1 MLKKLLEQAKEYYG
15 ACTLDLSGEIIIQ
28 NSNRSQLLSLSQA
41 EHDLINDCVK
51 ALRLHLPMLKVE
63 KKDSLAECRIVLFAY
78 EKPTAK
84 VNLLELMQKELA
96 QLVQALL
103 ANGGLRISMNIFG
116 SFMNGQERQKYRF
129 LSQGEQVEYVIT
141 GSELVGVV
149 AKLFSHQ
156 VKTYVVTVF
165 LAILFLDMCYE
176 ALIAGHG
183 WQLTNIWDL
192 FQGKSVPVGIN
203 PKDVV

>member
-1 MLKKLLEQAKEYYG
+1 MLKKLLEQAKEYFG

-28 NSNRSQLLSLSQA
+28 NSNRSQLLSLNQA

-51 ALRLHLPMLKVE
+51 ALKLHLPMLKVE

-78 EKPTAK
+78 QKPTAK

-116 SFMNGQERQKYRF
+116 SFMNGKEKQKYRF

-141 GSELVGVV
+141 DSEPVGVV
-149 AKLFSHQ
+149 GKLFGHQ
-156 VKTYVVTVF
+156 VKTYAVTVF
-165 LAILFLDMCYE
+165 LAILLLDMCYE

-192 FQGKSVPVGIN
+192 FQGKSVPAGIN

>member
-28 NSNRSQLLSLSQA
+28 NSNRSQLLSLNQA

-51 ALRLHLPMLKVE
+51 ALKLHLPMLKVE

-78 EKPTAK
+78 QKPTAK
-84 VNLLELMQKELA
+84 VNLLELMQKELT

-116 SFMNGQERQKYRF
+116 SFMNGQEKQKYRF

-141 GSELVGVV
+141 DREPVGVV
-149 AKLFSHQ
+149 GKLFSHQ
-156 VKTYVVTVF
+156 VKTYAVTVF
-165 LAILFLDMCYE
+165 LAILLLDMCYE

-192 FQGKSVPVGIN
+192 FQGKSVPAGIN
-203 PKDVV
+203 PKDVI

>member
-51 ALRLHLPMLKVE
+51 ALKLYLPMLKIE

-78 EKPTAK
+78 KRSTAK
-84 VNLLELMQKELA
+84 TDLLELMQKELTI
-96 QLVQALL
+96 LVQTLL
-103 ANGGLRISMNIFG
+103 ADGGLRISVNIFG
-116 SFMNGQERQKYRF
+116 CFMNGQEKQKYRF
-129 LSQGEQVEYVIT
+129 LNQGEQVEYVIT
-141 GSELVGVV
+141 DSEPVGLMC
-149 AKLFSHQ
+149 KFFSHQ
-156 VKTYVVTVF
+156 VQTYLVTAV
-165 LAILFLDMCYE
+165 LAILLLDMCYE
-176 ALIAGHG
+176 AFIAGHG

-192 FQGKSVPVGIN
+192 FQGKSVPAGVN
-203 PKDVV
+203 PKDVI